1 MMVNNIIYTGQ
12 NDLMPVKEN
21 IKVIYTNS
29 YYKETNLK
37 YCLLRSDVVILGE
50 DSAKEK
56 IFCDWYGI
64 DTQEFNT
71 FSMPEEVTKLSLV
84 GKFSRED
91 LNILFTRLAKVK
103 KDLTIYSTDPNS
115 PASKIVKALIRR
127 KI

>member
-1 MMVNNIIYTGQ
+1 MMVNNIIYASP
-12 NDLMPVKEN
+12 NELLPAKDR

-64 DTQEFNT
+64 ETQEFNT
-71 FSMPEEVTKLSLV
+71 FVMPEEVTKLSLV
-84 GKFSRED
+84 GKFSRGD
-91 LNILFTRLAKVK
+91 LNTLFILLAKVK
-103 KDLTIYSTDPNS
+103 KDLTIYSTDPDS
-115 PASKIVKALIRR
+115 PASKIAKALIRR